1 MNDDRDWV
9 ETGLLG
15 MIAYGTWE
23 TMDAQQKQLQMM
35 QRLNDMN
42 IMADKY
48 PGASRVELE
57 QWVDR
62 YYLWKYGPQ
71 PHFFQTVGFRLFAP
85 IGFTIFGMIIMIFAA
100 MQDTKYFLSNAQIN
114 SFVYWTIF
122 IAVASFVICNVI
134 GWRKEREYRRNW
146 PARPPHTPEIY

>member
-1 MNDDRDWV
+1 MSNDRDWV

-23 TMDAQQKQLQMM
+23 GMNAQQEQLRMM

-42 IMADKY
+42 IMSDKY
-48 PGASRVELE
+48 HETNRVVLE
-57 QWVDR
+57 QWVDQ
-62 YYLWKYGPQ
+62 YYLWKFGPK
-71 PHFFQTVGFRLFAP
+71 PDFLQTVQFRLFAP

-122 IAVASFVICNVI
+122 IAVASLVICNVI